1 MNAFFYISSS
11 HSSDPHII
19 EERIKY
25 YLETEDFEITSDQS
39 STHVVFDQDITK
51 EQLFKLDVTM
61 SSLGYVRP

>member
-1 MNAFFYISSS
+1 MNSFIYISSS

-19 EERIKY
+19 EDRIKY
-25 YLETEDFEITSDQS
+25 YLDTEDFEVTNDSS